1 MNKPMSPHLP
11 QTHHH
16 PKAREIVQ
24 KMTLEEKASLLAG
37 VDDWHLRGVERLGIK
52 GARVTDCGHGVTLV
66 GEDAVPATCFP
77 TGVGMASTWNTEL
90 LERAG
95 RALGRETRALGCSVL
110 LGPKLNLHR
119 HPLNG
124 RNFETFSEDP
134 WLAGLLGAAE
144 IRGIQSSGVGACVK
158 VISAN
163 NQQKDQGVNSS
174 EVDER
179 TLRELY
185 LRPFELAHRLGR
197 PCSIMTSYNR
207 LNGEVT
213 AESRWLL
220 TDLVKKEW
228 NFSGFIVSDWRAVHT
243 AKVYAS
249 GLDLEMPGPGKFLH
263 PQGVLQA
270 LKDGLMQEDELD
282 DKALRLVSALLSYA
296 QSDDKGEW
304 NTPEHRALALD
315 VAQESIVLLKN
326 DRDLL
331 PLDPKKLR
339 SVLVVGPNAASAR
352 LGGGGSASVT
362 PPYSIS
368 PLQGIREILG
378 DSVDVRHTEGCGIAG
393 EMEPVSDH
401 FHHTDKAGARHP
413 GLWADFFNTP
423 EPQGEAAASWS
434 VPHLDFSWGWAT
446 PGAGVQRGT
455 FSVRFQGTLTAPASG
470 EFRFGIH
477 AQQGSVRVFFNDQL
491 VVDEWDPE
499 DDDNFEAKYQDRQ
512 ALFSRTLALG
522 EQVKVEIIYSKRAA
536 RAGIRL
542 EWEIPGA
549 PSPVE
554 KAANMAA
561 SADIVILCIGL
572 SNMLEGGSHDRADM
586 ELPPIQHRLIEAVTR
601 ANPRTV
607 AVLFNGGPL
616 TLPWADRVPAIF
628 EAWYPGQEGG
638 RALARLLFGMESPSG
653 RLPDT
658 IPYRLEDHAS
668 IRNYPGDG
676 HRVHY
681 EEGLSVGYR
690 HFDTAGIEPHFPFG
704 FGLGY
709 TTFRISPPQLS
720 KKTIQKGET
729 LTARVTVENLGHRPG
744 KEVVQWYVSH
754 LDPILPRPPRELRG
768 FHKIEIA
775 PGEKATVTLTLDST
789 TFESFDPGTHTWR
802 VQPGR
807 YEIHAGSHSRSL
819 QSCALLI
826 EA

>member
-1 MNKPMSPHLP
+1 MNKPMSSHL
-11 QTHHH
+11 QRVDHH
-16 PKAREIVQ
+16 PKAREIVHQ
-24 KMTLEEKASLLAG
+24 MTLEEKASLLAG
-37 VDDWHLRGVERLGIK
+37 VDDWHIRGVERLGIQ

-77 TGVGMASTWNTEL
+77 TGVGMASTWNADL
-90 LERAG
+90 LERTG
-95 RALGRETRALGCSVL
+95 RALGRETRALGCSIL
-110 LGPKLNLHR
+110 LGPMLNLHR

-124 RNFETFSEDP
+124 RCFETFSEDP

-144 IRGIQSSGVGACVK
+144 IRGIQSAGVGACAK

-163 NQQKDQGVNSS
+163 NQQKDQGINSS

-185 LRPFELAHRLGR
+185 LRPFELAHRLGH

-220 TDLVKKEW
+220 TELVKKEW
-228 NFSGFIVSDWRAVHT
+228 NFPGFIVSDWRAVHSP
-243 AKVYAS
+243 KVYGS

-270 LKDGLMQEDELD
+270 LKDGLMPENELD
-282 DKALRLVSALLSYA
+282 DKALRLISALLTYA
-296 QSDDKGEW
+296 QSDDTGEW
-304 NTPEHRALALD
+304 DTPEHRALALE
-315 VAQESIVLLKN
+315 VAQESMVLLKN
-326 DRDLL
+326 DQNFL

-368 PLQGIREILG
+368 PLEGIREVLG
-378 DSVDVRHTEGCGIAG
+378 DSVDVRYIEGCGIAG
-393 EMEPVSDH
+393 EMEPVSEH
-401 FHHTDKAGARHP
+401 FHTTDPAGVRHP
-413 GLWADFFNTP
+413 GLWADFFNRA
-423 EPQGEAAASWS
+423 EPLGEPAASWS

-446 PGAGVQRGT
+446 PGTGVQRGT
-455 FSVRFQGTLTAPASG
+455 FSVRFKGILTAPASG
-470 EFRFGIH
+470 TFRFGIH
-477 AQQGSVRVFFNDQL
+477 AQQGSVRVWFNDQL
-491 VVDEWDPE
+491 VVDEWTPDN
-499 DDDNFEAKYQDRQ
+499 DDNFEAKYQDRQ
-512 ALFSRTLALG
+512 ALFSKNLTLG
-522 EQVKVEIIYSKRAA
+522 EQVSVEVVYTKRAA

-554 KAANMAA
+554 KAAQMAA
-561 SADIVILCIGL
+561 SADAVILCVGL
-572 SNMLEGGSHDRADM
+572 SNMLEGGSHDRTDM
-586 ELPPIQHRLIEAVTR
+586 ELPTIQRHLIEAVTR

-616 TLPWADRVPAIF
+616 SLLWADRVPAIF

-638 RALARLLFGMESPSG
+638 RALARLLFGLESPSG

-676 HRVHY
+676 QCVHY
-681 EEGLSVGYR
+681 QEGLSVGYR
-690 HFDTAGIEPHFPFG
+690 HFDTAEIEPHFPFG

-709 TTFRISPPQLS
+709 TTFQISAPQLS
-720 KKTIQKGET
+720 QGKILKGET
-729 LTARVTVENLGHRPG
+729 VTAQVTVENLSLRSG
-744 KEVVQWYVSH
+744 KEVVQWYISH
-754 LDPILPRPPRELRG
+754 LDSVLPRPPRELRG
-768 FHKIEIA
+768 FSKVEVA
-775 PGEKATVTLTLDST
+775 PGQKVAVTLTLDST
-789 TFESFDPGTHTWR
+789 TFESFDPDSRTWR
-802 VQPGR
+802 VLPGR

-819 QSCALLI
+819 QACVLII